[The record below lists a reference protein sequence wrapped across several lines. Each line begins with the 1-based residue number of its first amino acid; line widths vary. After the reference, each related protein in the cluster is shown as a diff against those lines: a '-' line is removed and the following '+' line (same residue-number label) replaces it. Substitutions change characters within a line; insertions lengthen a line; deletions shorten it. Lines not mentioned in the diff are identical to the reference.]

1 MLLVGAEIKSLQS
14 NLTLEQISEKEID
27 LRMQVNN
34 VVVHVPFYIVEREFV
49 IWNVVQLRYGSRL

>member
-49 IWNVVQLRYGSRL
+49 I